1 MIKGPRSLEE
11 SLERWNER
19 AIQWIAFLAPVVFLG
34 MLLEIFT
41 DLRQVTGAWLA
52 RGVVLFILLVSSAL
66 FTSYVFGTL
75 RRQSARLHAN
85 EERLRTF
92 VDRSSDAIFI
102 VDAGRRIVE
111 MNPAGAMLTG
121 RQPGDSSHGLLCSA
135 VLGCEGPDGARTCG
149 GECPIRTTL
158 ELGRRIPYQEAII
171 RRPDGRQVPVS
182 LSASEVHQ
190 GEERYVALVLR
201 DMTERKRLE
210 DRVRSLLAQT
220 ERQRDRFEAL
230 YRLAGELAAVA
241 DLGRKLASVTEH
253 LRGLAHADLAAF
265 ITVEAHPDGGTRL
278 LWRATAGFQRAPVAP
293 FEAEDL
299 PARAQLARV
308 PLAVADLQALA
319 KLPESEFPLLHR
331 EGVRSALAIPMLSR
345 EHVIGVLLVARREL
359 APFDE
364 EEQAFVGGFA
374 AQAAI
379 AWENSRLYQQVQN
392 MAIVEERERIAREMH
407 DGLAQTLGYL
417 NLQFGLLENEAME
430 SGAIDLSRRL
440 AELQKVVKETYGDV
454 RHSIF
459 DLKTGPASQK
469 RFSAILG
476 EYLEDYRSM
485 NGIETSLEGDPE
497 LLDELPDGAQVQA
510 WRIVQEALANVRKH
524 AQASRVQLSVEQG
537 RGHLWLKITDDG
549 IGFDVVRQN
558 AKGHYGMSIMQERAE
573 SLGGFVDI
581 LSAPGQG
588 TQVVLAVPISRPV
601 EGDGRGAPHLA
612 G

>member
-1 MIKGPRSLEE
+1 MERSI
-11 SLERWNER
+11 ERWNER
-19 AIQWIAFLAPVVFLG
+19 AIQWIAFLVPVAFVGL
-34 MLLEIFT
+34 LLEVFT
-41 DLRQVTGAWLA
+41 DLRQATNAWLA
-52 RGVVLFILLVSSAL
+52 RALVLLVLLAGSAL

-75 RRQSARLHAN
+75 RRQSERLRAD

-92 VDRSSDAIFI
+92 VDGSTDAILI
-102 VDAGRRIVE
+102 VDAAHRIVE
-111 MNPAGAMLTG
+111 MNPAACALTG
-121 RQPGDSSHGLLCSA
+121 WEPGEGGDGLLCST
-135 VLGCEGPDGARTCG
+135 VLGCRPSEGQRACAD
-149 GECPIRTTL
+149 ECPIQSTIDF
-158 ELGRRIPYQEAII
+158 GRRVPYREAVI
-171 RRPDGRQVPVS
+171 RTRDGRAVPVS

-190 GEERYVALVLR
+190 GTARYVALVLR
-201 DMTERKRLE
+201 DMSERKRLE
-210 DRVRSLLAQT
+210 VQVRSLLAQA

-253 LRGLAHADLAAF
+253 LRELAHADLAAF
-265 ITVEAHPDGGTRL
+265 ITDEPGSDGSSRL
-278 LWRATAGFQRAPVAP
+278 LWRAVAGFEQAPPPP
-293 FEAEDL
+293 FEAADL
-299 PARAQLARV
+299 PFRAQLARV
-308 PLAVADLQALA
+308 PLAVADLEALA
-319 KLPESEFPLLHR
+319 KRPEEEFPILHR
-331 EGVRSALAIPMLSR
+331 ERVRSALAIPMLSR
-345 EHVIGVLLVARREL
+345 DHVIGILLVGRRSVR
-359 APFDE
+359 PFDE

-374 AQAAI
+374 TQAAI